1 MLSWEFKL
9 ADGLLLQVIARATP
23 ASTKSITNQGNQENA
38 VNQDW
43 THFIGQRIDSTKTHK
58 AMIIRTRAYRQI
70 SSQSLS

>member
-38 VNQDW
+38 VNQD
-43 THFIGQRIDSTKTHK
+43 
-58 AMIIRTRAYRQI
+58 
-70 SSQSLS
+70 